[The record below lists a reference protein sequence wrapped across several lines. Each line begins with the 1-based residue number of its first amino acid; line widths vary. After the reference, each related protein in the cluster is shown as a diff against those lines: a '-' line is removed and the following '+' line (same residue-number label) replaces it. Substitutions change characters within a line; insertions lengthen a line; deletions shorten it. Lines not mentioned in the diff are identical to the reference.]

1 MRRVRVG
8 TKHVVRRV
16 ARPNGKFISQNLLAF
31 DLSCVEPAVFNSLFF
46 FKGRGRRGRVHIYIA
61 RWYVLSRIEDNA
73 RLRPVEPALVTKE
86 REELD

>member
-1 MRRVRVG
+1 M
-8 TKHVVRRV
+8 
-16 ARPNGKFISQNLLAF
+16 
-31 DLSCVEPAVFNSLFF
+31 
-46 FKGRGRRGRVHIYIA
+46 HIYIA